1 MGKRQIRSQEKH
13 SEERKI
19 PYRSELLEGQDESSG
34 LFAWGKRR
42 QGDDSDCFF
51 AILLQVFFYVEE
63 GDP

>member
-42 QGDDSDCFF
+42 QGDD
-51 AILLQVFFYVEE
+51 AEE
-63 GDP
+63 GMHESTSSR